1 MADLEQLGEQISSL
15 RKDKNLTQKELA
27 ELLHVSSSAVSKWER
42 GTATPDIYMIERLA
56 EVFGISVAEFMG
68 EKSEEIPEQT
78 EVSAEASQ
86 KQKNRRRTHKWI
98 ALAGVMVLM
107 LSSFGVYLIYNANR
121 KLRIEVVDEFLD
133 ETPDFWD
140 YESIYYVV
148 LEYDGVL
155 TQETALFYPEETLRA
170 EYAQWFDEVE
180 VLVFSYWKK
189 GTYEGREHVLEAE
202 CKTVLLPEVL
212 ME

>member
-42 GTATPDIYMIERLA
+42 GTATPDIYMIERMA
-56 EVFGISVAEFMG
+56 GVFGISVAEFMG

-140 YESIYYVV
+140 YESIYQVV

-155 TQETALFYPEETLRA
+155 EDETAFDYPNELRDT
-170 EYAQWFDEVE
+170 YSKWFDEVE
-180 VLVFSYWKK
+180 VIIFSYWKK
-189 GTYEGREHVLEAE
+189 GTYVGRDQDIMEAE
-202 CKTVLLPEVL
+202 TITVLLPEVIL
-212 ME
+212 E